1 MIIFGSCVGV
11 FLGIIACMFCLYSYA
26 AYSAL
31 ALVPLVFSFCFP
43 ILLKI
48 ALKSRYSV
56 FYLIFTATTFLRYV
70 VHPVLVAYF
79 REYSEVS
86 IATQLSLHH
95 MTNAAYMMCYEL
107 IVCTIAIFYIWR
119 RSTIREER
127 NLIRMNM
134 QNTTNQQKTFEI
146 PESTDIY
153 KLLILATFA
162 MVVLFPEAL
171 KFFSFATISFGSGS
185 PSQMGL
191 GASVTII
198 FIIASKLFAHVLF
211 MIWCKKK
218 SERSISVRKKYALIA
233 AMGSFAFGCFYY
245 GVNRAMIIF
254 SLLAALF
261 IYRMFFDDFWKA
273 ILVIGGI
280 AGGILFVIITERRNY
295 YDYMTAYSGIER
307 SLRSAKMT
315 INAYLGGVTNV
326 GVSIVTMER
335 FGERATIGTFI
346 LELLTPIVGLNRLL
360 PSTSARLAGSYFNEV
375 FFANTTISSQIIPT
389 IGHGMMHLGYLF
401 APLFDVLV
409 LWLYSVLER
418 LRTQSMRIEFF
429 AMFLIISMR
438 MGMML
443 GVNITIINNEISM
456 QILFPLLIFWLNN
469 KIRIKA
475 HR

>member
-1 MIIFGSCVGV
+1 MIIFGSYLGV
-11 FLGIIACMFCLYSYA
+11 FLGIFASIFCFFSYA
-26 AYSAL
+26 EYSAL

-48 ALKSRYSV
+48 ALRSKYSI
-56 FYLIFTATTFLRYV
+56 FYLIFTVATFLRYV

-79 REYSEVS
+79 QEYSEVS
-86 IATQLSLHH
+86 IATHLSFRH

-107 IVCTIAIFYIWR
+107 IVCTITIFCIWC
-119 RSTIREER
+119 RSTVREKR
-127 NLIRMNM
+127 SLTRMNM
-134 QNTTNQQKTFEI
+134 HNTANQQKKFEI

-153 KLLILATFA
+153 KLLIIATLA
-162 MVVLFPEAL
+162 MVVLFPGAL
-171 KFFSFATISFGSGS
+171 EFFSFATISFGSGS

-191 GASVTII
+191 GASITII
-198 FIIASKLFAHVLF
+198 CIISAKLFAHILF

-218 SERSISVRKKYALIA
+218 SERSIGARKKYALIA
-233 AMGSFAFGCFYY
+233 ALGSLAFGCFYY

-261 IYRMFFDDFWKA
+261 IYRMFFDDFRKA

-280 AGGILFVIITERRNY
+280 VGVVLFIIMTERRNY
-295 YDYMTAYSGIER
+295 YDYMSAYSGIER

-335 FGERATIGTFI
+335 FSEHATIGTFI
-346 LELLTPIVGLNRLL
+346 LELFTPIVGLNRLL
-360 PSTSARLAGSYFNEV
+360 PATSSRLAGGYFNEV
-375 FFANTTISSQIIPT
+375 FFGNTTVSSQIIPT
-389 IGHGMMHLGYLF
+389 IGHGMMHLGYLL
-401 APLFDVLV
+401 APLFDVMV
-409 LWLYSVLER
+409 LWLYSVFEK
-418 LRTQSMRIEFF
+418 LRTQSMRIELV
-429 AMFLIISMR
+429 AIFLIISMR
-438 MGMML
+438 IAMMF
-443 GVNITIINNEISM
+443 GVNITIINNEISI

-475 HR
+475 SK